1 MYSVPYIFTK
11 LIWLT
16 LIAEPTYKLVC
27 VPYACVVELSI
38 QLIHK
43 HQNAGMLEYL
53 EKKQTCKLKLEIYC
67 INLFSSKFEINVH
80 QKHVH

>member
-1 MYSVPYIFTK
+1 MYSVSYIFTK

-53 EKKQTCKLKLEIYC
+53 EKKTNMWIKIRDILYQFVFFQVW
-67 INLFSSKFEINVH
+67 N
-80 QKHVH
+80 